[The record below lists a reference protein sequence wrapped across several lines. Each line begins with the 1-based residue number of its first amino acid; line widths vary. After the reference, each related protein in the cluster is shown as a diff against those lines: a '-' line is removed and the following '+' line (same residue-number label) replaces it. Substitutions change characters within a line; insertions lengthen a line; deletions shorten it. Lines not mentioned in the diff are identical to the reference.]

1 MTSETN
7 PTSATLRLG
16 DPAPWF
22 SGATITGGR
31 VDLHVDAGRW
41 VVLCFLGSLAS
52 DVSQQ
57 VLAELLSEGA
67 AFKEN
72 HLVFFGVLREPPPP
86 EVFQMLEPI
95 VGPCLNFI
103 VDGDGAISRQYG
115 AEGVNRTVVLDPML
129 SAVADVR
136 FDDPAGHTDMI
147 RNFIR
152 TLPAPGDSVG
162 GPLVAPILIIPRV
175 FEFDFCDY
183 LIRLFDEV
191 GGEDSGF
198 MLDIDGETRTVINP
212 ALKRRQDMVISDPGL
227 REMMRDR
234 IARRVVPAMER
245 FFRFAPTRADRYL
258 VSAYTAETGGH
269 FFRHRDD
276 VNAGA
281 RHRRFAMSLGLN
293 KDYEGGGV
301 VFPEFG
307 PQAYHPPVGG
317 AVIFST
323 GMLHEVQ
330 EVTKGRRFV
339 FVPFLYG
346 EADVAIRVQNNA
358 HLASGESAYT
368 PGSDLLAA
376 LPQAEG

>member
-1 MTSETN
+1 MTNVTN
-7 PTSATLRLG
+7 PASATIRLG

-22 SGATITGGR
+22 SGVTMTGGR

-41 VVLCFLGSLAS
+41 VVLCFLGSLA
-52 DVSQQ
+52 DDASQQ
-57 VLAELLSEGA
+57 VLVELLSEGE
-67 AFKEN
+67 AFREN
-72 HLVFFGVLREPPPP
+72 HLVFLGILREPPPP
-86 EVFQMLEPI
+86 QVYQMLAPI
-95 VGPCLNFI
+95 IGPCLNFI
-103 VDGDGAISRQYG
+103 VDGGGVIARQYS
-115 AEGVNRTVVLDPML
+115 AEGVNRTIVLDPML

-136 FDDPAGHTDMI
+136 FDDAAGHNGMV

-152 TLPAPGDSVG
+152 SLPAPGDSVG
-162 GPLVAPILIIPRV
+162 VPLVAPILIIPRV

-198 MLDIDGETRTVINP
+198 LLDVDGQTRTVIDP
-212 ALKRRQDMVISDPGL
+212 ALKRRRDMVISDPGL
-227 REMMRDR
+227 RETMRDR
-234 IARRVVPAMER
+234 LARRVVPAMAR
-245 FFRFAPTRADRYL
+245 FFRCAPTRADRYL
-258 VSAYTAETGGH
+258 VSAYSAETGGH

-293 KDYEGGGV
+293 KEYEGGGI

-330 EVTKGRRFV
+330 KVTKGRRFV
-339 FVPFLYG
+339 FVPFFYG
-346 EADVAIRVQNNA
+346 EEDVAIRVANNA
-358 HLASGESAYT
+358 HLAPDESAYV

-376 LPQAEG
+376 APQ